1 MVPRGWKDALP
12 RFAKRCYSSAKE
24 RDDTE
29 RSCNELCKGD
39 FTMPTVS
46 RRNTFRLLGSLALAP
61 AVVRVAVAQEK
72 VLTIGMSFPLTGSLA
87 LQAGVARDAAI
98 YAVDE
103 TNQKGGVAGYK
114 LQTLVLDDA
123 STTTGQYDPAIAATN
138 ARKMLQDASVIA
150 AVGPLNSGSA
160 KAVTPILSQ
169 GGLATIS
176 GSATNPD
183 LNDPKFAQ
191 IYRPAGLP
199 IFFRTVTTDA
209 YQGPNF
215 ANYLVEVL
223 KLQKVVVLDDGG
235 AYGVGMADAF
245 AAQAAKKGMTV
256 LIRDRLD
263 PLNADYTAIL
273 TRAKSLGTQALY
285 YGGDPLA
292 GAKVVK
298 QSYDILPNIAK
309 GGGDGVHTPD
319 MLTGGAMPAIQ
330 GWYATSAASHVLDDA
345 SSKPWADRFFAK
357 TGKYP
362 ADYTI
367 TYYDA
372 TQVIIDAIARV
383 AQSGKP
389 VNRANVRD
397 AIQTTDL
404 KTLQGTMAFDANG
417 DLKSR
422 TVSIFQ
428 VQYDAKYP
436 LGDVVH
442 QFRYVGVAPET

>member
-1 MVPRGWKDALP
+1 MGQ
-12 RFAKRCYSSAKE
+12 
-24 RDDTE
+24 
-29 RSCNELCKGD
+29 NQKGD
-39 FTMPTVS
+39 VAMPRLS
-46 RRNTFRLLGSLALAP
+46 RRQTIGLLGSSALASGI
-61 AVVRVAVAQEK
+61 ARNGLAQEK

-87 LQAGVARDAAI
+87 LQAGVARDAAQ

-103 TNQKGGVAGYK
+103 ANDNGGVAGYK
-114 LQTLVLDDA
+114 LRTLVLDDA
-123 STTTGQYDPAIAATN
+123 STTTGQYDPALAATN

-169 GGLATIS
+169 GGMATIS

-215 ANYLVEVL
+215 ANYLAEVL
-223 KLQKVVVLDDGG
+223 KVQKVVVLDDGG

-298 QSYDILPNIAK
+298 QSYDILPGIVK

-330 GWYATSAASHVLDDA
+330 GWYATSAASHVLDEA
-345 SSKPWADRFFAK
+345 NVKPWVDRFVAK
-357 TGKYP
+357 TSKNP
-362 ADYTI
+362 ADYSI

-372 TQVIIDAIARV
+372 TRVIIDAVERV
-383 AQSGKP
+383 AKAGKP

-397 AIQTTDL
+397 AIQSAALD
-404 KTLQGTMAFDANG
+404 TLQGPIAFDANG
-417 DLKSR
+417 DLKSKI
-422 TVSIFQ
+422 VSIFQ
-428 VQYDAKYP
+428 VQYDAKFP
-436 LGDVVH
+436 MGDVVH
-442 QFRYVGVAPET
+442 QFKYVGVAPEA

>member
-1 MVPRGWKDALP
+1 MPIRG
-12 RFAKRCYSSAKE
+12 R
-24 RDDTE
+24 T
-29 RSCNELCKGD
+29 
-39 FTMPTVS
+39 S
-46 RRNTFRLLGSLALAP
+46 R
-61 AVVRVAVAQEK
+61 
-72 VLTIGMSFPLTGSLA
+72 
-87 LQAGVARDAAI
+87 
-98 YAVDE
+98 
-103 TNQKGGVAGYK
+103 
-114 LQTLVLDDA
+114 
-123 STTTGQYDPAIAATN
+123 
-138 ARKMLQDASVIA
+138 
-150 AVGPLNSGSA
+150 
-160 KAVTPILSQ
+160 
-169 GGLATIS
+169 TIS
-176 GSATNPD
+176 SS
-183 LNDPKFAQ
+183 
-191 IYRPAGLP
+191 
-199 IFFRTVTTDA
+199 
-209 YQGPNF
+209 
-215 ANYLVEVL
+215 VL

-263 PLNADYTAIL
+263 PMNADYTAIL
-273 TRAKSLGTQALY
+273 TRAKSLDTQALY

-298 QSYDILPNIAK
+298 QSYDIMPNIVK

-345 SSKPWADRFFAK
+345 SIKPWADRFFAK
-357 TGKYP
+357 TGQYP
-362 ADYTI
+362 ADYTV

-372 TQVIIDAIARV
+372 TEVIIDAIARV

-397 AIQTTDL
+397 AIQTTNL
-404 KTLQGTMAFDANG
+404 KTLQGTVAFDANG
-417 DLKSR
+417 DLKSKV
-422 TVSIFQ
+422 VSIFQ

>member
-1 MVPRGWKDALP
+1 
-12 RFAKRCYSSAKE
+12 
-24 RDDTE
+24 
-29 RSCNELCKGD
+29 
-39 FTMPTVS
+39 MPHIS
-46 RRNTFRLLGSLALAP
+46 RRNSFRLLGSAALAP
-61 AVVRVAVAQEK
+61 ALARSAFAQEK
-72 VLTIGMSFPLTGSLA
+72 TLTIGLSFPLTGSIA
-87 LQAGVARDAAI
+87 LQAGQARDAIVYAI
-98 YAVDE
+98 DE
-103 TNQKGGVAGYK
+103 ANEKGGVGGYK
-114 LQTLVLDDA
+114 LRTLILDDA
-123 STTTGQYDPAIAATN
+123 SPTTGQYDPALAATN
-138 ARKMLQDASVIA
+138 ARKMVNDQAVVA

-160 KAVTPILSQ
+160 KAMCPIFSQ
-169 GGLATIS
+169 AGMATIS

-215 ANYLVEVL
+215 ANYVTEVL

-245 AAQAAKKGMTV
+245 ARQAAAKGMTV

-263 PLNADYTAIL
+263 PLNADYTAVL

-298 QSYDILPNIAK
+298 QSYDILPDIAK

-330 GWYATSAASHVLDDA
+330 GWYATSAASHVLDEPNVR
-345 SSKPWADRFFAK
+345 PWVEKFIAK
-357 TGKYP
+357 TGKNP
-362 ADYTI
+362 ADYSI

-372 TQVIIDAIARV
+372 TQVVLDAIRRV
-383 AQSGKP
+383 AESGKP
-389 VNRANVRD
+389 VNRASVRD
-397 AIQTTDL
+397 AIQATKLNTI
-404 KTLQGTMAFDANG
+404 QGEISFDANG
-417 DLKSR
+417 DLNSKV
-422 TVSIFQ
+422 VSIFQ
-428 VQYDAKYP
+428 VQYDAKFP
-436 LGDVVH
+436 IGDVVH
-442 QFRYVGVAPET
+442 QFKYVGVAPAS

>member
-1 MVPRGWKDALP
+1 M
-12 RFAKRCYSSAKE
+12 SS
-24 RDDTE
+24 
-29 RSCNELCKGD
+29 L
-39 FTMPTVS
+39 S
-46 RRNTFRLLGSLALAP
+46 RRNTVRLIGSAALAP
-61 AVVRVAVAQEK
+61 ALIRSARAQEK
-72 VLTIGMSFPLTGSLA
+72 LLTIGMSFPLTGTLA
-87 LQAGVARDAAI
+87 LQAGQARDAIVYAI
-98 YAVDE
+98 DE
-103 TNQKGGVAGYK
+103 ANEKGGVAGYK
-114 LQTLVLDDA
+114 LRTLILDDA
-123 STTTGQYDPAIAATN
+123 SPTTGQYDPAQAATN
-138 ARKMLQDASVIA
+138 ARKMVNDPSVVA

-160 KAVTPILSQ
+160 KAMCPIFSQ
-169 GGLATIS
+169 AGMATIS

-215 ANYLVEVL
+215 ANYVAEVL

-263 PLNADYTAIL
+263 PLNADYTAVL

-298 QSYDILPNIAK
+298 QSYDILPDIVK

-330 GWYATSAASHVLDDA
+330 GWYATSAASHVLDEA
-345 SSKPWADRFFAK
+345 NVKPWVEKFVAK
-357 TGKYP
+357 TGKNP
-362 ADYTI
+362 ADYSI

-372 TQVIIDAIARV
+372 TRVIIDAIERA
-383 AQSGKP
+383 AKSGKP

-397 AIQTTDL
+397 AIQSTDL
-404 KTLQGTMAFDANG
+404 ATLQGTIAFDANG
-417 DLKSR
+417 DLKSKI
-422 TVSIFQ
+422 VSIFQ
-428 VQYDAKYP
+428 VQYDAKFP
-436 LGDVVH
+436 MGDVVH
-442 QFRYVGVAPET
+442 QFKYVGVAPEA